1 MLIVIGLGNY
11 LRGDDGIG
19 PVIIQKLEEY
29 HRSLQIKLVDAGS
42 DAFTVLNYLLGSDPV
57 LIIDCARMGEKPG
70 TVQKIIPENTKFST
84 LDMGISLHGYHL
96 AELWQIARSMGVK
109 TRLSIIGIE
118 PDAVEFN
125 SGLSGAVEKSIPI
138 ILQMVEEE
146 ANQYAAKDTH
156 YR

>member
-1 MLIVIGLGNY
+1 M
-11 LRGDDGIG
+11 
-19 PVIIQKLEEY
+19 VIIWLNFGKLP
-29 HRSLQIKLVDAGS
+29 D
-42 DAFTVLNYLLGSDPV
+42 
-57 LIIDCARMGEKPG
+57 
-70 TVQKIIPENTKFST
+70 
-84 LDMGISLHGYHL
+84 
-96 AELWQIARSMGVK
+96 
-109 TRLSIIGIE
+109 LSIIGIE